1 MIEVVLNA
9 ETTAN
14 INAQASGAKSVF
26 NKNTITK
33 WLQAANPTKEE
44 FSRAQRTFALSCAGY
59 CVATCVL
66 GIGDRHN
73 DNIMLTRSG
82 HLFHIDFGHFLGNF
96 KKKFGID
103 REKASFVFTP
113 QYAHIL
119 GGTKAE
125 PFQFFARTACE
136 AYNIL
141 RKHTNMFITLFQ
153 MVFSFDNRF
162 CLLLCLLL

>member
-14 INAQASGAKSVF
+14 INTQASGAKSVF

-44 FSRAQRTFALSCAGY
+44 FARAQRTFALSCAGY

-73 DNIMLTRSG
+73 DNIMLTRRG

-103 REKASFVFTP
+103 PRKGFIRIHP
-113 QYAHIL
+113 PICAHI
-119 GGTKAE
+119 GRYEGRAV
-125 PFQFFARTACE
+125 P
-136 AYNIL
+136 
-141 RKHTNMFITLFQ
+141 
-153 MVFSFDNRF
+153 VFRSD
-162 CLLLCLLL
+162 CV